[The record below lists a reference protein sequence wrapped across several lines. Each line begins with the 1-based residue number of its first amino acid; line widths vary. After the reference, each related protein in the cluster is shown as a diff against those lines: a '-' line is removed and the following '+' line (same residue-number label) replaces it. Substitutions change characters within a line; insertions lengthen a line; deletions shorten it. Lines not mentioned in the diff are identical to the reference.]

1 MTELTELTT
10 PTDCKTLSQRLS
22 EGRLPATE
30 GLRYAMILAETL
42 RRMHEEGRAHG
53 AVAPGNIAVTETGL
67 ELQGSHLTPTATSY
81 AAPEVLD
88 GRTADA
94 RSDIFSFGAV
104 LYEILTGRAPYQG
117 KDRTTPLPSGSPA
130 VDRLVGSC
138 LVADP
143 AARCQRMQKVMLE
156 LKLLSAAASRAAVP
170 PLAHRDAVAAEAFR
184 SELAQMEV
192 RLNARLQAQEKRAA
206 DWLKAATEALTPP
219 DDREDVRASMLQMES
234 RMAGRLQ
241 AVDKKVAEIQNAVAE
256 ALYREPEQPAVAPA
270 QLLEVEARVTAR
282 VESGEQEMSRI
293 ERAAGEATNA
303 LREQMAALRE
313 QMAAAGSQ
321 IAAAEER
328 AAAAEQNV
336 QAAGEQVAARVGQR
350 IDALSDRVTLLEE
363 KFASFEQRGV
373 EDAAVR
379 IEIVEGGLEALRK
392 QTTELH
398 NLVAEDMLG
407 FEQSLK
413 SQAAAI
419 ESARTAMAQTD
430 DLVERVVEALESL
443 QSTVLDR
450 SEDRAVAVN

>member
-1 MTELTELTT
+1 MTETTT
-10 PTDCKTLSQRLS
+10 PTDCKTLAQRLS

-53 AVAPGNIAVTETGL
+53 AVAPGNIGVTETGL

-88 GRTADA
+88 GRPADA
-94 RSDIFSFGAV
+94 RSDIFSFGAI
-104 LYEILTGRAPYQG
+104 LYEILTGRAPFQG
-117 KDRTTPLPSGSPA
+117 KDRTAPMPSGSPA

-143 AARCQRMQKVMLE
+143 ASRCQRMQKVMLE

-170 PLAHRDAVAAEAFR
+170 TPAHRDAATAEALR
-184 SELAQMEV
+184 AELSQMEL
-192 RLNARLQAQEKRAA
+192 RLIARLQAQEKRSAEL
-206 DWLKAATEALTPP
+206 LKAATDALTPAP
-219 DDREDVRASMLQMES
+219 DERENVHAAMLQMES
-234 RMAGRLQ
+234 RVAGRLQ
-241 AVDKKVAEIQNAVAE
+241 AVDKKVAEMQTAVGE
-256 ALYREPEQPAVAPA
+256 ALHREPEPAIAPA
-270 QLLEVEARVTAR
+270 QLQELEGRVIARLDA
-282 VESGEQEMSRI
+282 GEQEMARV
-293 ERAAGEATNA
+293 ERSAGEVTNA
-303 LREQMAALRE
+303 LGEQVAALRE
-313 QMAAAGSQ
+313 Q
-321 IAAAEER
+321 IAALTAQAASAQEQ
-328 AAAAEQNV
+328 AAAAQQKV
-336 QAAGEQVAARVGQR
+336 DAAGERLAARVEQR
-350 IDALSDRVTLLEE
+350 VDSLSDRMALLEE
-363 KFASFEQRGV
+363 KFASFEQRR
-373 EDAAVR
+373 EDGETTR
-379 IEIVEGGLEALRK
+379 METMEGGLDAVRG
-392 QTTELH
+392 QITELH

-450 SEDRAVAVN
+450 SEDRAMAVN

>member
-1 MTELTELTT
+1 MTELTT
-10 PTDCKTLSQRLS
+10 PTDCKTLAQRLS
-22 EGRLPATE
+22 EGRIPATE

-42 RRMHEEGRAHG
+42 RRIHEEGRAHG

-88 GRTADA
+88 GRAADA

-117 KDRTTPLPSGSPA
+117 KDRTVPMPSGSPA

-170 PLAHRDAVAAEAFR
+170 TPAHRDAAAAETFR
-184 SELAQMEV
+184 AEMAQMEA
-192 RLNARLQAQEKRAA
+192 RLNSRLQAQEKRSA
-206 DWLKAATEALTPP
+206 DLLRAATEALAPPP
-219 DDREDVRASMLQMES
+219 DDREDVHASMLQMES

-256 ALYREPEQPAVAPA
+256 ALYRQPEQPTVAPA
-270 QLLEVEARVTAR
+270 QLQEVESRVTAR
-282 VESGEQEMSRI
+282 LEAGEQSIARI
-293 ERAAGEATNA
+293 ERTAGEGTDA
-303 LREQMAALRE
+303 LRDQMAALHE
-313 QMAAAGSQ
+313 QLAAVASQ
-321 IAAAEER
+321 IAAAQER
-328 AAAAEQNV
+328 TAAAEQKV
-336 QAAGEQVAARVGQR
+336 EAAGERLTTRVEQR
-350 IDALSDRVTLLEE
+350 VDALSDRMALLEE
-363 KFASFEQRGV
+363 KFASFENRGAAGEAARV
-373 EDAAVR
+373 EA
-379 IEIVEGGLEALRK
+379 VEGSLEAMRN
-392 QTTELH
+392 QITELH

-450 SEDRAVAVN
+450 SEDRAMAVN